1 MNEFGQGQ
9 EIDLSD
15 EALERQS
22 SEAPQ
27 ETEVVEE
34 IAEETVAETAP
45 PEVDKEDKS
54 YEEIRKG
61 FTQKAMEN
69 AEIRRAKEAAD
80 IRIAELEA
88 QLAGMK
94 PKEEIPDKEA
104 LLQKFLDSPEETI
117 YEIAQK
123 VADQK
128 LSPISQ
134 QLEEARTKAE
144 TTELASKL
152 QTAIPSLMREYA
164 ALNSTE
170 ATTELIN
177 KAVEL
182 SKDFGDDKAFRRNPE
197 RMLKLAAL
205 ELHGYPRTDPKLI
218 AEQARKETL
227 AEMNKKEAAKNGGLS
242 VSTIQQPNDTPLSD
256 EDKIRQGILNSSGRG
271 LRFGN

>member
-1 MNEFGQGQ
+1 MTEFGQGH

-27 ETEVVEE
+27 EEETEVVEE
-34 IAEETVAETAP
+34 IAEETVAETP
-45 PEVDKEDKS
+45 PEEDKEDKS

-69 AEIRRAKEAAD
+69 AEIKRQKEAAER
-80 IRIAELEA
+80 RIAELEA
-88 QLAGMK
+88 QLSK
-94 PKEEIPDKEA
+94 PQEEIPDKEI
-104 LLQKFLDSPEETI
+104 LLQKFLDSPEQTI

-128 LSPISQ
+128 LTPISQ

-164 ALNSTE
+164 ALNSAE

-242 VSTIQQPNDTPLSD
+242 VSKTQQPNEKPLTEED
-256 EDKIRQGILNSSGRG
+256 EIKQGIFGSSGRG
-271 LRFGN
+271 LRFGS